1 MKIEMNKDFE
11 EQYKSTY
18 KGLTGSEVTIAA
30 IALAISGSIVF
41 AVWRFTD
48 IPVNAAVYLGI
59 PVMIPIVAIGFYK
72 FQGSSVLDLIRA
84 ISYLRNTRKL
94 GCDLGEFD
102 ESRLPRFT
110 MCNKLNHSG
119 KQKKRRR

>member
-1 MKIEMNKDFE
+1 MKIEINKDFE

-18 KGLTGSEVTIAA
+18 KGLTGSEATIAA
-30 IALAISGSIVF
+30 IALAISGGIVF
-41 AVWRFTD
+41 VVWSFTN

-59 PVMIPIVAIGFYK
+59 PVMIPIVATGFYK

-94 GCDLGEFD
+94 GCDMEEFD
-102 ESRLPRFT
+102 ESRMPIFT
-110 MCNKLNHSG
+110 MSKKLNKPS